1 MASFPTI
8 YVHYPWTSG
17 TLEHTPV
24 VGDFDDT
31 MAHDPTI
38 RSLSDGGY
46 VQSRARFTR
55 ITRKW
60 TVRYSGL
67 SKTNKDTIHTFENAR
82 LGGSE
87 NFTFSRPDYSTAVN
101 VRFLGPVRYVPWAN
115 TNFLQWDVEFILEQ
129 V

>member
-1 MASFPTI
+1 MASFPAV
-8 YVHYPWTSG
+8 YVHG

-24 VGDFDDT
+24 AENFDDT

-55 ITRKW
+55 ITRRWSVRFNGISQTNKNTIRDFGDARLAGSESFTW
-60 TVRYSGL
+60 TNPEDSVAYTVRFFGL
-67 SKTNKDTIHTFENAR
+67 
-82 LGGSE
+82 
-87 NFTFSRPDYSTAVN
+87 
-101 VRFLGPVRYVPWAN
+101 VRCVPWAN
-115 TNFLQWDVEFILEQ
+115 TNFLRWDVEFILEQ